1 MTIENRNYRSWI
13 TEELQ
18 SLLDAHIFNRD
29 RFAETF
35 TDRADLNKEIQ
46 LIKNEIIR
54 REKRELSCLAL

>member
-1 MTIENRNYRSWI
+1 MTIENRDYGGWV

-29 RFAETF
+29 HFAETF

-46 LIKNEIIR
+46 LIKNEIIT
-54 REKRELSCLAL
+54 REKEKSE

>member
-1 MTIENRNYRSWI
+1 MTIENRDYRSWI

-29 RFAETF
+29 HFAETY
-35 TDRADLNKEIQ
+35 TDRVDLNKEIH

-54 REKRELSCLAL
+54 REEK

>member
-1 MTIENRNYRSWI
+1 MTIENRDYGGWI

-29 RFAETF
+29 HFAETF

-46 LIKNEIIR
+46 LIKNEIIT
-54 REKRELSCLAL
+54 REKEKSE

>member
-1 MTIENRNYRSWI
+1 MTTNRDYGSWI

-29 RFAETF
+29 HFAETY

-46 LIKNEIIR
+46 LIKNEIIK
-54 REKRELSCLAL
+54 REKEKSE